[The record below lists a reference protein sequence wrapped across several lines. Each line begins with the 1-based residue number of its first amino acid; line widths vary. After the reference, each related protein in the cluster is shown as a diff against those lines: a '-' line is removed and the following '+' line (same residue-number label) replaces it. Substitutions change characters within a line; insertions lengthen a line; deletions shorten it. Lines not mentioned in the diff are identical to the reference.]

1 MSELFATGRVV
12 DLILALMG
20 IEVAAL
26 VALRLRSGRGIA
38 PRALVG
44 NILAGAFLL
53 LALRGAL
60 LSVAWPWI
68 ACCLVGA
75 LIAHLVDVWSRMG
88 A

>member
-1 MSELFATGRVV
+1 VV
-12 DLILALMG
+12 DLILGLMAF
-20 IEVAAL
+20 EVVAL
-26 VALRLRSGRGIA
+26 VALRLRSGRRIA

-60 LSVAWPWI
+60 LAVAWPWI
-68 ACCLVGA
+68 ALCLSAA
-75 LIAHLVDVWSRMG
+75 LIAHLVDLWSRMN